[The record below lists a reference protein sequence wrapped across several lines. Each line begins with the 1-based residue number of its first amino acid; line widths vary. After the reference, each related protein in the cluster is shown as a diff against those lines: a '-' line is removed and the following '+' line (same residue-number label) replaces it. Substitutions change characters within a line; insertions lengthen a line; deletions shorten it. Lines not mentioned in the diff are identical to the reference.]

1 MIKIYQDLL
10 LKMDQSLLSIRN
22 YNVNNKIRVKTP
34 MLRADLCNF
43 SDAYI
48 VVKGDIAV
56 TEPNNAKKTKALHLK
71 TTHFLSTA
79 FQRSMVY

>member
-1 MIKIYQDLL
+1 MIKIYQDFL
-10 LKMDQSLLSIRN
+10 LKNVLKFMINHERN

-48 VVKGDIAV
+48 VAKGHIAV
-56 TEPNNAKKTKALHLK
+56 TEPNNAKKIKALHLK
-71 TTHFLSTA
+71 TTHFL
-79 FQRSMVY
+79 